1 MKLVNQSITNKEL
14 KEMSTKMFDNIVKA
28 VVDIDKEVMVV
39 DAEMHADQEDYLLQ
53 LGSEQKSLWGIN
65 IYPDHLGTDN
75 WIEFDSM
82 INLRPS
88 QDNRTRDVKDPG
100 VREKIKAIV
109 DKLVSK

>member
-14 KEMSTKMFDNIVKA
+14 KEMSAKMFDNIVKA

-53 LGSEQKSLWGIN
+53 LGSEQKNLWGIN
-65 IYPDHLGTDN
+65 LYPDQVGTDN

-88 QDNRTRDVKDPG
+88 QDNRTRDVEDPG
-100 VREKIKAIV
+100 VRQKIKTIV
-109 DKLVSK
+109 DKLVNK